1 MTIQS
6 KLPNVGTTIFT
17 VMSALAEQHKAINLS
32 QGFPNFNCS
41 ETLQDLVHFYMK
53 QGANQYAPMAGLPR
67 LREIL
72 AQKVENL
79 YQRPTNP
86 NTEITITA
94 GGTQALFTAI
104 AAFIR
109 PDDEVILIEPAY
121 DSYAPSVETF
131 GGKVVA
137 YQLTPPQ
144 YKVDWDAF
152 KQLVTPKTK
161 MIVINTP
168 HNPTGKVLTMKDL
181 EKLNEIT
188 EGSDIIVLSDEVYEH
203 LIYDEQKHASVLR
216 FPQLAERSIA
226 AFSFGKTFHATGW
239 KMGYVVGP
247 DYLMQE
253 FRKVHQFNVFS
264 VNTPVQHALAD
275 FLMDADNYLQLPDF
289 YQQKRDFF
297 LNSMKNSRL
306 RPLVCEGT
314 YFQLFDYSDV
324 SDALDTDFCQWLT
337 KEIGVA
343 VIPVSVFYS
352 KNEGN
357 LKENQGKNGVF
368 SERIIRLCFAKT
380 EETLAAAALRLTTI

>member
-32 QGFPNFNCS
+32 QGFPNFSCS

-53 QGANQYAPMAGLPR
+53 SGANQYAPMAGVAR

-72 AQKVENL
+72 AQKIENQ
-79 YQRPTNP
+79 YNRSTSPM
-86 NTEITITA
+86 TEITITA

-137 YQLTPPQ
+137 YQLRPPQ
-144 YKVDWDAF
+144 YKVDWNDF
-152 KQLVTPKTK
+152 ERLVTPKTK

-168 HNPTGKVLTMKDL
+168 HNPTGKILTINDL
-181 EKLNEIT
+181 DKLNQIT
-188 EGSDIIVLSDEVYEH
+188 EGTDIIVLSDEVYEH
-203 LIYDEQKHASVLR
+203 LIYDGQPHASVLG
-216 FPQLAERSIA
+216 FPKLAERSIA
-226 AFSFGKTFHATGW
+226 VFSFGKTFHATGW
-239 KMGYVVGP
+239 KMGYVVAP
-247 DYLMQE
+247 EFLMSE

-275 FLMDADNYLQLPDF
+275 YLADANTYLQLPDF

-297 LNSMKNSRL
+297 LEKMKNSRL
-306 RPLVCEGT
+306 RPLTCEGT

-324 SDALDTDFCQWLT
+324 SDLLDMDFCTWLA

-343 VIPVSVFYS
+343 AIPVSAFYS
-352 KNEGN
+352 KNEGHN
-357 LKENQGKNGVF
+357 PDVF
-368 SERIIRLCFAKT
+368 SEKIIRLCFAKT
-380 EETLAAAALRLTTI
+380 EETLEAAALKLVEI

>member
-67 LREIL
+67 LREVL
-72 AQKVENL
+72 ARKIENL

-121 DSYAPSVETF
+121 DSYAPSIETF

-152 KQLVTPKTK
+152 EQLVTPKTK

-203 LIYDEQKHASVLR
+203 LIYDGQKHASVLR
-216 FPQLAERSIA
+216 FPQLGGRSIA
-226 AFSFGKTFHATGW
+226 VFSFGKTFHATGW
-239 KMGYVVGP
+239 KMGYVVAP

-275 FLMDADNYLQLPDF
+275 FLTDADNYLQLPDF
-289 YQQKRDFF
+289 YQKKRDFF
-297 LNSMKNSRL
+297 LDSMKNSRL
-306 RPLVCEGT
+306 HPLVCEGT

-324 SDALDTDFCQWLT
+324 SDASDMEFCEWLT
-337 KEIGVA
+337 REIGVA
-343 VIPVSVFYS
+343 AIPVSAFYS
-352 KNEGN
+352 KNQGS
-357 LKENQGKNGVF
+357 LKQNQAKSGVF
-368 SERIIRLCFAKT
+368 SEKIIRLCFAKT